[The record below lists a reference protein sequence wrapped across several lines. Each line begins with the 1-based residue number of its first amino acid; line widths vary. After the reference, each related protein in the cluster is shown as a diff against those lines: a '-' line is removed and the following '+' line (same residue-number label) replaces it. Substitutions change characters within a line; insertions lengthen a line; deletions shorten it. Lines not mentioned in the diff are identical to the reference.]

1 MFLKLSRDEDEDDE
15 VNVEW
20 ELPPINPPVL
30 VTVVSLLM
38 SLSEVSTGWGK
49 FEEEAESD
57 DDEVESDVEEPSL
70 EFCAG
75 CTLRGSLDP
84 PNCLFG
90 KRGERTLPFTPTPGR
105 RLVRGTPE
113 EVPGLVL
120 DELSPVST
128 LALSSAFLSD
138 SAGFS

>member
-57 DDEVESDVEEPSL
+57 DDEVESEEPSL